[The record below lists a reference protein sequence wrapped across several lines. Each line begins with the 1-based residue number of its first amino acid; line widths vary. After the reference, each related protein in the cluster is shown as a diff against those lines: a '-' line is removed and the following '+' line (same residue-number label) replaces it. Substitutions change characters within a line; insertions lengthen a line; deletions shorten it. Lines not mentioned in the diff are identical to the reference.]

1 MAGCGSKGM
10 KKGYKMGGMVKKMGE
25 SSKTMSDDDKA
36 RMKRGMGE
44 SSKTMSD
51 DDKARM
57 KRGMGESS
65 KTMSDADKRY
75 AMGGMVG
82 YAKGGKVDQSMCS
95 PRKQM
100 AMGKK
105 AMK

>member
-10 KKGYKMGGMVKKMGE
+10 RKGGMVKSKKGYMG
-25 SSKTMSDDDKA
+25 
-36 RMKRGMGE
+36 
-44 SSKTMSD
+44 
-51 DDKARM
+51 
-57 KRGMGESS
+57 
-65 KTMSDADKRY
+65 
-75 AMGGMVG
+75 GGMVG